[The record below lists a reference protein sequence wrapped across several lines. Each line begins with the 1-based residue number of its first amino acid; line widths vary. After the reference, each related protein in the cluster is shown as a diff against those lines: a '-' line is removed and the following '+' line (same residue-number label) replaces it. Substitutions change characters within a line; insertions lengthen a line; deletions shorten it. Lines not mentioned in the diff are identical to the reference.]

1 MSKLHIASKADPKFQ
16 LAAGDGEIAADFSVS
31 ITEGT
36 VVANR
41 TYYVRQGQSAHWTH
55 CTCTTGATRGG
66 AAKFREI
73 AASALALTNSDD
85 IDSAYELQSA
95 LAASQKSVVIQ
106 IDTTDLDELKK
117 AGYMLCFAKKVG
129 DADFNVVWQS
139 YTKYLVRNTFRWTP
153 QYQLFGTNVFED
165 AVQVE
170 ASTNLVTI
178 GLGEES
184 VLSESGVLGA
194 AKTGGPAGS
203 INMKNDYGSIHP
215 GVNQLATG
223 IDGSVTSTPIYVA
236 PKAMVSGEATLTP
249 VERILVWFE
258 QNIQTSTMFSD
269 ARSRSVE
276 IDLTGVESATRLY
289 KGQKWSTP

>member
-1 MSKLHIASKADPKFQ
+1 MSKLHIATKADPKFQ
-16 LAAGDGEIAADFSVS
+16 VASGDGEISADFSVTMS
-31 ITEGT
+31 EGT
-36 VVANR
+36 VTANK
-41 TYYVRQGQSAHWTH
+41 TYYVRQGQSVHWTH
-55 CTCTTGATRGG
+55 CTCTTGATKGG
-66 AAKFREI
+66 TAKFKELS
-73 AASALALTNSDD
+73 ASVLALTHSAD
-85 IDSAYELQSA
+85 IDAAHELQAA
-95 LAASQKSVVIQ
+95 LGASQKSVIIQ
-106 IDTTDLDELKK
+106 IDTADLDELKK

-203 INMKNDYGSIHP
+203 INMLNDYGSIHP
-215 GVNQLATG
+215 GVNQLSTG

-236 PKAMVSGEATLTP
+236 PKAMVSGEASLTP

-289 KGQKWSTP
+289 KGQKWITP